1 MEGGVNV
8 NNLLFD
14 EMGHLDRI
22 SLLKLKEGSLN
33 DEDLSLALEHI
44 CDCEKCSDVF
54 ANSYNDNELAEA
66 PLGFHNEIEQR
77 IKKKRESDI
86 KFFFYSLRVIV
97 AACIALVIVFSNT
110 LSFAANKR
118 TNPGDINPPN
128 LSVISTINARLNN
141 FSRKIVNMEV
151 FNNEKEKK

>member
-1 MEGGVNV
+1 MEGGVYV

-14 EMGHLDRI
+14 KNGHLNKI
-22 SLLKLKEGSLN
+22 SLLKLKESSLE
-33 DEDLSLALEHI
+33 DEELSLAIEHI
-44 CDCEKCSDVF
+44 CNCEKCADVF

-66 PLGFHNEIEQR
+66 PLGFHNEIQER

-86 KFFFYSLRVIV
+86 KFFFYSLRVTV

-110 LSFAANKR
+110 LSFAANKAIK
-118 TNPGDINPPN
+118 PGDINPPN
-128 LSVISTINARLNN
+128 LSVVSTINARLNN
-141 FSRKIVNMEV
+141 FSTKIINMEV